1 VCSTGGQLAAAPAAA
16 FPVMVRFKL
25 GWRARAGCAMAW
37 DVLRARESAVDIGVC
52 VSRGFQTGGPLVAAP
67 AAAFP
72 VTVRSQV
79 DGQPNI
85 HCSALEHL
93 SANLV
98 RNERL
103 SPHCVIY
110 CVRNGSR

>member
-1 VCSTGGQLAAAPAAA
+1 
-16 FPVMVRFKL
+16 
-25 GWRARAGCAMAW
+25 MAW

-52 VSRGFQTGGPLVAAP
+52 VSRGLQTGGPLVAAP

-93 SANLV
+93 SVNPV

-103 SPHCVIY
+103 SPHGMCRVKIF
-110 CVRNGSR
+110 VNFLASEQGSR